1 MIEFDDLQGT
11 EIRDQSKEKALK
23 QQEKER
29 SKMIDNLIQANVDLV
44 DRNKELINQLRV
56 LSYYIDTR
64 DENVLNEVDKI
75 VEKYK
80 KMKGLNDEY
89 VK

>member
-11 EIRDQSKEKALK
+11 EIRDQSKEKELK

>member
-1 MIEFDDLQGT
+1 MIEFDDLQEM
-11 EIRDQSKEKALK
+11 EIRDQKKELR
-23 QQEKER
+23 QQQKER

-44 DRNKELINQLRV
+44 DKNKELINQLRI
-56 LSYYIDTR
+56 LSYYIDAR
-64 DENVLNEVDKI
+64 DENVLNEVNKI